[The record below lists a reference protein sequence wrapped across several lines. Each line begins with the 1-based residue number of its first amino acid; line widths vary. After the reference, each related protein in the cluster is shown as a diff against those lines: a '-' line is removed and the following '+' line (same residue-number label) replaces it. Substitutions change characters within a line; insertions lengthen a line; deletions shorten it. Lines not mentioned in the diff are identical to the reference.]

1 MFPGIE
7 EGTWTATKIREAREG
22 EKEDLIA
29 KQKAAMG
36 ADQDDDEGDE
46 DEDEEGEEVDE
57 LLGETRPT
65 ADGSVAKSP
74 MEGVTEEGSVAGT
87 TAGDTNMLKKEEVPA
102 TPGKLKTGDFAAT
115 EGEEGDG
122 EGDDDDDEDMGE
134 DGVYVEDEDDEEGAV
149 WCMKEGKVVDWGCF
163 FALL

>member
-36 ADQDDDEGDE
+36 VDQDEDEGDE
-46 DEDEEGEEVDE
+46 DDEEEGEEAEDAAE
-57 LLGETRPT
+57 KSTG
-65 ADGSVAKSP
+65 DGVPAKSP
-74 MEGVTEEGSVAGT
+74 TEGASEETDAAATGMADT
-87 TAGDTNMLKKEEVPA
+87 TDELKKEETPPTPA
-102 TPGKLKTGDFAAT
+102 KLKTQDST
-115 EGEEGDG
+115 MEGEEGDG
-122 EGDDDDDEDMGE
+122 EGDEDEDEDMGE
-134 DGVYVEDEDDEEGAV
+134 EGVYVEDEDDEEGAV

>member
-36 ADQDDDEGDE
+36 VDQDDDEGDE
-46 DEDEEGEEVDE
+46 DDDDEGEELDEVTGEIRPIVDGVDKS
-57 LLGETRPT
+57 LIDGV
-65 ADGSVAKSP
+65 AD
-74 MEGVTEEGSVAGT
+74 EGGAAAAVAGEM
-87 TAGDTNMLKKEEVPA
+87 NVVKKEEAPS
-102 TPGKLKTGDFAAT
+102 TPVKLKMNDSVAIEA
-115 EGEEGDG
+115 EEGDG
-122 EGDDDDDEDMGE
+122 EGDDDDDDDMGE

>member
-36 ADQDDDEGDE
+36 VDQDDDEGDE
-46 DEDEEGEEVDE
+46 DEDEDGDEVDE
-57 LLGETRPT
+57 LLGDTRPA

-74 MEGVTEEGSVAGT
+74 MEGVAEEGGVAGT
-87 TAGDTNMLKKEEVPA
+87 TTGDTNMLKKEEAPA
-102 TPGKLKTGDFAAT
+102 TPGKLKTGDFPAT

>member
-22 EKEDLIA
+22 EKEDLMA

-46 DEDEEGEEVDE
+46 DDDEEGEEGEETAGEMRSAVDG
-57 LLGETRPT
+57 LQ
-65 ADGSVAKSP
+65 AKSP
-74 MEGVTEEGSVAGT
+74 TDGAADEGGA
-87 TAGDTNMLKKEEVPA
+87 TAATGETVKKEGTPA
-102 TPGKLKTGDFAAT
+102 PAKLKQDSAT
-115 EGEEGDG
+115 AEGEDGDG